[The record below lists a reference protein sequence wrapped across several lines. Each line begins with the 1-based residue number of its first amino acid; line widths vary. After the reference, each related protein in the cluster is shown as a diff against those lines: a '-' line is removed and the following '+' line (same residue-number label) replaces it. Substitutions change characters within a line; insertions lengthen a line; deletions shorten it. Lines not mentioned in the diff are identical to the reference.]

1 MTIRG
6 RTLALALAAAVVLAS
21 GAYALG
27 SQAGDG
33 SATAAGDKAE
43 KGTDR
48 QGIDPGD
55 GGPPMFFGGPDHV
68 RFRAGAGPGGPPKIE
83 RRVFGLD
90 RLADRLGV
98 KEADLAK
105 AMRELRKENAPK
117 LMRDDFVQSLADEL
131 GIDESKLE
139 DALEKVGEKQRQ
151 AFEQRHDEFLQKLA
165 DKLGIS
171 KDKVED
177 ALPDLPPGPPG
188 HPRHP

>member
-1 MTIRG
+1 M
-6 RTLALALAAAVVLAS
+6 
-21 GAYALG
+21 
-27 SQAGDG
+27 
-33 SATAAGDKAE
+33 
-43 KGTDR
+43 
-48 QGIDPGD
+48 
-55 GGPPMFFGGPDHV
+55 
-68 RFRAGAGPGGPPKIE
+68 
-83 RRVFGLD
+83 FGLD

-139 DALEKVGEKQRQ
+139 DALDKVRDKQRK
-151 AFEQRHDEFLQKLA
+151 AFEQAHDEFLQKLA

-177 ALPDLPPGPPG
+177 ALPDPPVGPPG